1 LMPASLP
8 TVVVPV
14 FNSVAALDACV
25 GALERT
31 LPSGAPVLIA
41 DDASSDPNVEPL
53 ARRWCGRSRLG
64 ARYVRRER
72 PLGLAAN
79 CNAAIK
85 ETGGDD
91 VVLLDTQ
98 MVATSGW
105 LQQIARCAASDP
117 RIATIAPWSNS
128 ADLCSFPDFGEA
140 NPPPEFPE
148 AIAEAAASIAWEDPP
163 ELPAAVGTCLY
174 LRRAALR
181 QLGALDSDTFAGARA
196 ADDFC
201 RRAAAMGWSNVLCPG
216 AFVVRDGGNGRDQA
230 SLIDGDELGRLLA
243 RWPDY
248 QEQVARFILSDP
260 LRPLRERLQA
270 RIGEIAR
277 SGPQRDLF
285 N

>member
-1 LMPASLP
+1 MPASLP

-25 GALERT
+25 ASLDRT

-41 DDASSDPNVEPL
+41 DDASSDPSVEPL
-53 ARRWCGRSRLG
+53 ARGWCHRSRLG

-72 PLGLAAN
+72 SLGLAAN
-79 CNAAIK
+79 CNEALR
-85 ETGGDD
+85 ETGDDD
-91 VVLLDTQ
+91 VVLLDVQ

-105 LQQIARCAASDP
+105 LQQIARCAASDS
-117 RIATIAPWSNS
+117 RIATIAPWSNH
-128 ADLCSFPDFGEA
+128 ADLCSFPEFGEA
-140 NPPPEFPE
+140 NPPPEFPD
-148 AIAEAAASIAWEDPP
+148 AIAEAAASIPWEDRP
-163 ELPAAVGTCLY
+163 ELPAAVGTCLF

-181 QLGALDSDTFAGARA
+181 QIGSLDADTFAGARA

-201 RRAAAMGWSNVLCPG
+201 RRAAAMGWNNVLCPG
-216 AFVVRDGGNGRDQA
+216 AFVVRDGGNGRNDPLA
-230 SLIDGDELGRLLA
+230 IDGDELGRLLA

-248 QEQVARFILSDP
+248 QEQVAKFILSDP

-270 RIGEIAR
+270 RLGEIAR